1 MSSKQ
6 VKTSVLLILGGHME
20 CVKPNLSMSSCS
32 DLRQQDEMLVTI
44 SFAVKGR
51 TAFLVSFSSFLVCA
65 ITKRTK
71 EYRRLLLAW
80 DKLSTQIRDVL
91 SSIDFYILQ
100 KAINRNVH
108 QAEAKVIET
117 HTRKLEKPTGN
128 AVR

>member
-32 DLRQQDEMLVTI
+32 DLRQQDEMLVTF

-71 EYRRLLLAW
+71 STEGYSLHGISYQLRSAMSLAA
-80 DKLSTQIRDVL
+80 ST
-91 SSIDFYILQ
+91 STFF
-100 KAINRNVH
+100 
-108 QAEAKVIET
+108 
-117 HTRKLEKPTGN
+117 RK
-128 AVR
+128 R